1 MTLLKNSVPSRA
13 SSKRSGNQQTTA
25 GHSLSKITADF
36 KMKYTIPIII
46 ALFAG
51 CASNK
56 VEEEHL
62 LYIADDYAY
71 KSVTQKDYTI
81 KEECHEI
88 HTL

>member
-1 MTLLKNSVPSRA
+1 
-13 SSKRSGNQQTTA
+13 
-25 GHSLSKITADF
+25 
-36 KMKYTIPIII
+36 MKYTIPIII